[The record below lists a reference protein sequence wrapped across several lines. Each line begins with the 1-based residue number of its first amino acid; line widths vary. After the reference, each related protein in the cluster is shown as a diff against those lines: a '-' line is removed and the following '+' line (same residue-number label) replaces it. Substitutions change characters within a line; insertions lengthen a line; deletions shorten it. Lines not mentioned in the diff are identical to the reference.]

1 MKAPLFPAT
10 KEGVLKHAEYLYL
23 EEVLAKFPDGIL
35 AYVGDSYDYF
45 AFVTEVLPLAKD
57 TIMSRDGKLV
67 VRGDSGD
74 PVDIIAGTL
83 FKSYSKEPTLEDAA
97 YKAFL
102 DNFDPTP
109 ECEDVSLA
117 TKFLYKTKHYE
128 VVYAIEYNNIGM
140 LDNWAC
146 KTITEFQRTSEE
158 KGTIELL
165 YEIFGGTVNDLG
177 YKVLDSHIGMIYGD
191 GITIERATSIF
202 ERLSAKGFA
211 SLNIV
216 FGVGAYSLASL
227 SRDDLGIA
235 VKATAAEVVNED
247 GITEWVPVYKEPKT
261 DSSKKSAK
269 GLLKVTFDSDTGLYV
284 LQDNVTPEEELEGEL
299 KTVFLDGKI
308 LVEDTFEEIKQ
319 RLYK

>member
-57 TIMSRDGKLV
+57 TIMSRHGKLV

-74 PVDIIAGTL
+74 PVEIICGIKVPNYNVATTLDLAASYAFSDSFNFNEPEKLLHECVFEYQDQIYKVGYDISIDSFG
-83 FKSYSKEPTLEDAA
+83 KVSG
-97 YKAFL
+97 YKKNYL
-102 DNFDPTP
+102 QTYILTP
-109 ECEDVSLA
+109 
-117 TKFLYKTKHYE
+117 
-128 VVYAIEYNNIGM
+128 
-140 LDNWAC
+140 
-146 KTITEFQRTSEE
+146 EE

>member
-1 MKAPLFPAT
+1 MKTPLFPAT

-23 EEVLAKFPDGIL
+23 EEVLAKFPGGIL

-45 AFVTEVLPLAKD
+45 AFVTEILPLAKD

-74 PVDIIAGTL
+74 PVEIIAGI
-83 FKSYSKEPTLEDAA
+83 KVPDYSESKDLEEAA
-97 YKAFL
+97 YEAFIN
-102 DNFDPTP
+102 NFDP
-109 ECEDVSLA
+109 EDKLKLVITIFS
-117 TKFLYKTKHYE
+117 YKGSNYKSYYN
-128 VVYAIEYNNIGM
+128 VDYDNNDMFQGWSCRKIESYN
-140 LDNWAC
+140 L
-146 KTITEFQRTSEE
+146 TSEE
-158 KGTIELL
+158 KGTIQIL
-165 YEIFGGTVNDLG
+165 YETFGGTVNDLG
-177 YKVLDSHIGMIYGD
+177 YKVLDEHIGMIYGD
-191 GITIERATSIF
+191 GITIERATEIF
-202 ERLSAKGFA
+202 KRLETKGFA
-211 SLNIV
+211 SSNIV
-216 FGVGAYSLASL
+216 FGIGSFSLAFL

-247 GITEWVPVYKEPKT
+247 GITEWVPIYKEPKT

-299 KTVFLDGKI
+299 KSVFLDGKI
-308 LVEDTFEEIKQ
+308 LVDDTFEEIKQ